1 MQTDRYYGF
10 MCSAPQRPCDHLQAG
25 LLHPVPD
32 LGHVGE
38 PRHQLPVVRLQL
50 RQLLV
55 PGRPPRPH
63 PRPVP
68 AARQVV
74 PPLQISPE
82 VQRWVRSC
90 YTASVQDGEWR
101 RSRGRHPPDS
111 LQLCVLRLV
120 RSWGHVWGSSAGKCV
135 KTNTRSVG
143 EGTISVGVTTVFCS
157 IVVTVVHVE
166 EGLQLESWEHV
177 LAILTG
183 NFSVEVTQK
192 FKKF

>member
-1 MQTDRYYGF
+1 MTSRNYTDMQTDRYYGF

-38 PRHQLPVVRLQL
+38 PGHQLPVVRLQL

-90 YTASVQDGEWR
+90 YTAW
-101 RSRGRHPPDS
+101 
-111 LQLCVLRLV
+111 
-120 RSWGHVWGSSAGKCV
+120 KC
-135 KTNTRSVG
+135 T
-143 EGTISVGVTTVFCS
+143 
-157 IVVTVVHVE
+157 
-166 EGLQLESWEHV
+166 
-177 LAILTG
+177 
-183 NFSVEVTQK
+183 
-192 FKKF
+192 